1 MSLFIGCLLG
11 LFSRKNHILI
21 TESFIF
27 VGMIPYED
35 FELIQ
40 VHSMNEGIVNKK
52 CNEKT
57 GDLNLCQT
65 QMTNDIS

>member
-1 MSLFIGCLLG
+1 MDTYLDLKF
-11 LFSRKNHILI
+11 FPQKNHILI
-21 TESFIF
+21 TKSFIF

-40 VHSMNEGIVNKK
+40 EARMNQWIVNKK